1 VFDDLDD
8 DLKAILEYGVEAAS
22 TANTALA
29 LDNYSADLQKLQTE
43 HGVTVHRTSK
53 EILDAQ
59 LEAWDKIIPTLEA
72 DEFMKRVLDSQ
83 RQWVERV
90 VYYELMNSADL
101 TLAYEHHFPGKLK
114 L

>member
-1 VFDDLDD
+1 
-8 DLKAILEYGVEAAS
+8 
-22 TANTALA
+22 
-29 LDNYSADLQKLQTE
+29 QKLQAE

-59 LEAWDKIIPTLEA
+59 LQAWDKIIPTLEA

-90 VYYELMNSADL
+90 VFYELMNSADL
-101 TLAYEHHFPGKLK
+101 TLAYEHYFPGK
-114 L
+114 